1 MGFFIRNAGKD
12 SLWMTAEEAGA
23 WTCRTTRF
31 FMTTGLKMICI
42 ALELPPSEAYDLLDL
57 AGLRLRDPETHAIY
71 AFSIDCSTSYTLGE
85 INWLL
90 QQNKQKPLTKLIVPI
105 ETKGQNRRAG

>member
-1 MGFFIRNAGKD
+1 M
-12 SLWMTAEEAGA
+12 EELTGISYKTIERYELNRDAKKSEA
-23 WTCRTTRF
+23 
-31 FMTTGLKMICI
+31 FMVAICI

-90 QQNKQKPLTKLIVPI
+90 QQNKQKPLTKLIVPV